1 MTKHDRIFSIR
12 LNAHHLRARLADVE
26 SADLPRELRET
37 LADVARFADEVA
49 HPWSAEK
56 PTTPGTYWWANN
68 GILFET
74 VVLQDNL
81 LYYADAG
88 ATLVRSTS
96 ESSRYRR
103 RWTPEVPT

>member
-1 MTKHDRIFSIR
+1 MP
-12 LNAHHLRARLADVE
+12 ACVE
-26 SADLPRELRET
+26 HDLPKELRET
-37 LADVARFADEVA
+37 LADVARLADEVA
-49 HPWSAEK
+49 RPWSAEK
-56 PTTPGTYWWANN
+56 PRTPGLYWWADK
-68 GILFET
+68 GVLFET

-81 LYYADAG
+81 MYYADDG